1 MRTVRVELGTRSYE
15 IVIGPGARRE
25 VGRAVDIKGREAR
38 QVALVSDET
47 VFRLH
52 GSALLDVLGA
62 STPVVGIRPGENSKT
77 LDTVER
83 VCERLAELHIERS
96 GALVAFGGGVVGD
109 LTGFVAAT
117 WLRGIDF
124 IQVPTTLLAAV
135 DASVGGKTGVN
146 LRAGK
151 NLVGAFHQPRAVI
164 VDTDFL
170 RTLPPREFAAG
181 LAECVK
187 HGCIR
192 DPDMLEMIESDAA
205 AILARDGDALTE
217 LVARNCAIKAD
228 VVSRDEREADLRA
241 ILNFGHTVGHAIES
255 LLGYELLHGECV
267 GLGIRVENELA
278 VARGWLSRA
287 DADRIAALLAR
298 AGLPG
303 RLPRPLA
310 AEDVWSACQVDKK
323 VRGGAVNFVLL
334 RAFGAPE
341 RVADVAP
348 EELAAAL
355 RVVQPD

>member
-1 MRTVRVELGTRSYE
+1 MRIVHVEFGTRSYD

-25 VGRAVDIKGREAR
+25 VRRAVNVAGRGAR
-38 QVALVSDET
+38 QVVLVSDET

-52 GSALLDVLGA
+52 GATMLDALGT
-62 STPVVGIRPGENSKT
+62 STPVVGIPPGEGSKT
-77 LDTVER
+77 LEAVER
-83 VCERLAELHIERS
+83 VCERLAEHRIER
-96 GALVAFGGGVVGD
+96 GGVLVAFGGGVVGD
-109 LTGFVAAT
+109 LAGFVAAT

-135 DASVGGKTGVN
+135 DASIGGKTGVN

-164 VDTDFL
+164 VDTEFL
-170 RTLPPREFAAG
+170 RTLPSREFAAG
-181 LAECVK
+181 LAECIK
-187 HGCIR
+187 HACIR
-192 DPDMLEMIESDAA
+192 DPDMLEVIDRDAG
-205 AILARDGDALTE
+205 AILARDGDALTD

-267 GLGIRVENELA
+267 GLGVRVENELA

-287 DADRIAALLAR
+287 EADRVAALLAR
-298 AGLPG
+298 AGLPAH
-303 RLPRPLA
+303 LSRPLA
-310 AEDVWSACQVDKK
+310 AEDVWAACQVDKK

-334 RAFGAPE
+334 RALGAPE
-341 RVADVAP
+341 RVADVAA
-348 EELAAAL
+348 EDLAAAL